1 MINDIGDI
9 TETVEFVSKK
19 NVSGTLINKNDFLN
33 KISKKSKEFDYT
45 VSAFMLY
52 KGLNGSGAGA
62 GKWFENVFVGF
73 TNEHVDGWYA
83 LKLDL
88 DNSDWCVHDLI
99 VSPNEDIVDGL
110 KEFEIIKERVEK
122 DMRIPRSDI
131 ESRIEKLH
139 ELLNDKWGFVIG
151 VSAKTYKDWHLQ
163 VTTSNSPREYLEDNH
178 NDILEGIID
187 VKSFIKK
194 LGKKTDECQLI
205 LGLNTWESN
214 KSYRL
219 TNIDLNLL
227 SNIINKITYKKLK
240 KHSRYFL
247 VDNNGNEVV
256 DFKYGGKTA
265 NAYQRGMW
273 LVTYVKYRGLN
284 SFEIVIEGSFK
295 FQGDKVKFE
304 KKLLS
309 LFMKNNI

>member
-9 TETVEFVSKK
+9 TETTEFVSEKIV
-19 NVSGTLINKNDFLN
+19 NGTGINKNDFLN
-33 KISKKSKEFDYT
+33 SLSKKNKEFDYT

-52 KGLNGSGAGA
+52 KLKCGSGAGA

-194 LGKKTDECQLI
+194 LGKKTDEYQLI

-227 SNIINKITYKKLK
+227 SNIINKITYKKLA
-240 KHSRYFL
+240 KHSRYYL
-247 VDNNGNEVV
+247 VDSNGNEVA
-256 DFKYGGKTA
+256 DFKYGGQTA

-284 SFEIVIEGSFK
+284 SFKIVMDGSFEYR
-295 FQGDKVKFE
+295 GDAVKFE
-304 KKLLS
+304 KELLS
-309 LFMKNNI
+309 LFI